1 MRKDATNMKPMISLT
16 RPDRSPA
23 ILDGNHIST
32 IHELRKGATEIYY
45 HGYPMLVIESSAQIM
60 EALGRSIARNI
71 GI

>member
-1 MRKDATNMKPMISLT
+1 MRKDAINMKPMISLT

-32 IHELRKGATEIYY
+32 IHELRQGTTEIYY